1 MTWFKNSYDAQMLYI
16 KQMLLNTVV
25 HRLLY
30 NEWDIYSRKSVQLLC
45 IIHQTF
51 DTFHNKTLQT
61 QKLLQNP
68 EKSTLLLLF
77 YFISILISQK
87 AKPKNYLDDPTD
99 EMISPFFVIL
109 VPDPLSV
116 HHHLSSLP
124 LPGLM
129 SSTSL
134 CRVSFWAPLR
144 GFPLRRH
151 WLLCVWNRR
160 GQHSCAQAP
169 NKGTNSCR
177 NNPDS
182 RWGCKPIRC
191 SEVRAS
197 LKVDNQCLC
206 EAIWCQQAEKVHPAA
221 SQSCSLSCADGLPC
235 CGNGDGLF
243 WMDHHRQ
250 CWIITAK
257 YDSFS
262 LWIID
267 GQNLLFWTGYWPG

>member
-1 MTWFKNSYDAQMLYI
+1 MLLYI
-16 KQMLLNTVV
+16 VLKFKWMRHLFQEKWAIA
-25 HRLLY
+25 LY
-30 NEWDIYSRKSVQLLC
+30 NSSN
-45 IIHQTF
+45 IHQTF
-51 DTFHNKTLQT
+51 DTFHRKTLQT

-87 AKPKNYLDDPTD
+87 PNPKNYPRVRTPHWWNDFPIFCDLGELNRRPSFCT
-99 EMISPFFVIL
+99 SPPFFFTFTWPHVIN
-109 VPDPLSV
+109 VPLQSQLLS
-116 HHHLSSLP
+116 P
-124 LPGLM
+124 
-129 SSTSL
+129 TE
-134 CRVSFWAPLR
+134 
-144 GFPLRRH
+144 GFPPRRH

-169 NKGTNSCR
+169 NEGTNSCR

-182 RWGCKPIRC
+182 HWECKPIRC
-191 SEVRAS
+191 SEVAAS

-221 SQSCSLSCADGLPC
+221 FQSCCLSCADGLPC
-235 CGNGDGLF
+235 RGNGDGLF

-257 YDSFS
+257 YDVFS
-262 LWIID
+262 SWIID